1 MAGRVDSVD
10 SSDGD
15 LESDFDK
22 ISELVVTQLKEI
34 YIEDMIKG
42 SILRIVGLDESL
54 IVPTGADPRNFIIES
69 SQERDPS
76 KSQNSLEVMFKDLK
90 KEKEAGP
97 PGIDTTLHL
106 VKRYIDR
113 VYSEIRAKKEELYS
127 NLSTPLLRDP
137 LEILCHLQNA
147 EAEYDPASGNGE
159 NFLTQQSVLAID
171 LYLDI
176 ERSRKDRGD
185 LDWAEGRKPKT
196 KEEEQQ

>member
-69 SQERDPS
+69 SQDRDPS

-97 PGIDTTLHL
+97 PGIDTTLNL
-106 VKRYIDR
+106 VKRYIER
-113 VYSEIRAKKEELYS
+113 VYSEIRSKKEDLYS

-137 LEILCHLQNA
+137 L
-147 EAEYDPASGNGE
+147 
-159 NFLTQQSVLAID
+159 
-171 LYLDI
+171 
-176 ERSRKDRGD
+176 
-185 LDWAEGRKPKT
+185 
-196 KEEEQQ
+196 